1 MPLSPLLNNDSGL
14 VARTKINETINVVNT
29 ISGSTNA
36 ITSGQSGFTGSFLG
50 TASWAENNIYS
61 ASIPASSNVITFFT
75 PLSSFS
81 LTVDTGSGG
90 GSGTPGG
97 SNTQIQFN
105 SASVFA
111 GTASFAFIYQS
122 QSLQQG
128 NTVTTPGIYSHAQ
141 GFSTS
146 ASGSYSHAEGSS
158 TTAKGI
164 GSHAEGV
171 GSQTVG
177 QYSHAEGLST
187 VASGNYSHTEGRNTT
202 AIGQYS
208 HAEGDTTQAVGTYS
222 HAEGEITQSS
232 GSYSHAEGS
241 GTIAKGYASHA
252 EGEITTAIGDYSHT
266 EGLGTVSSG
275 SYQHVQG
282 RYNLSSSALYAFI
295 IGNGTS
301 DSTRSNLIFASSS
314 TFQISGSLIVSGAAE
329 SGGSGHLIT
338 YNTSSGLLTYTASSA
353 ISSPQLKSGS
363 FGATMDGNGGTL
375 TPGEKGYLAM
385 PCSGTLVNWA
395 IAVDQTQGT
404 PFTINLYTSSF
415 TEFQAGNSG
424 SLQSLQLPS
433 STRIH
438 SGSISVPFTDRNVI
452 TFRVPA
458 ASTTITRATVTINY
472 LKS

>member
-14 VARTKINETINVVNT
+14 VARTKINETIDVTNT

-36 ITSGQSGFTGSFLG
+36 ITLGQSGFTGSFLG

-61 ASIPASSNVITFFT
+61 ASIPASSNIITFFT

-97 SNTQIQFN
+97 TDTQVQFN
-105 SASVFA
+105 S
-111 GTASFAFIYQS
+111 G
-122 QSLQQG
+122 
-128 NTVTTPGIYSHAQ
+128 
-141 GFSTS
+141 STF
-146 ASGSYSHAEGSS
+146 SGSGNFTYDY
-158 TTAKGI
+158 TADKL
-164 GSHAEGV
+164 
-171 GSQTVG
+171 TF
-177 QYSHAEGLST
+177 
-187 VASGNYSHTEGRNTT
+187 
-202 AIGQYS
+202 
-208 HAEGDTTQAVGTYS
+208 
-222 HAEGEITQSS
+222 S
-232 GSYSHAEGS
+232 GSIY
-241 GTIAKGYASHA
+241 T
-252 EGEITTAIGDYSHT
+252 
-266 EGLGTVSSG
+266 SG
-275 SYQHVQG
+275 ST
-282 RYNLSSSALYAFI
+282 
-295 IGNGTS
+295 IG
-301 DSTRSNLIFASSS
+301 
-314 TFQISGSLIVSGAAE
+314 
-329 SGGSGHLIT
+329 GGSGHILT
-338 YNTSSGLLTYTASSA
+338 YNTSSGQVFFTASSA
-353 ISSPQLKSGS
+353 IGGGSGTPGGADKQIQYNKSNTFSGSGDFTFDYGTSIFSVTGSSVLSGSVALPGIGTANHSNLLVYNSVDGRVYSTGSTGVVSPQLKSGS